1 MPTSTTP
8 HATESASATRNETRN
23 ETATASESELSAASA
38 SAGTDNTEVKTG
50 GIAEPSTSRGAPNG
64 SPPSPRQPAG
74 TVAIA
79 SSPSVGWLRGVVF
92 TALFGALFIAFSSLS
107 VPLGFSPVPITLQ
120 TLAVMLAGGLLGAF
134 YGFWSI
140 AVVILLTATGL
151 PLIHGNGGLAAL
163 YGPTSGFIWMFPFAA
178 LFIGWVSDRLFREHG
193 RRLAPARLV
202 ALAVT
207 LFVGGALLIYAG
219 GVPWLAYKANLSFA
233 KAMSLGCYPFLLGDS
248 IKTVVAALL
257 IGALRPFVPPL
268 RPASRKRPAK

>member
-1 MPTSTTP
+1 M
-8 HATESASATRNETRN
+8 
-23 ETATASESELSAASA
+23 
-38 SAGTDNTEVKTG
+38 
-50 GIAEPSTSRGAPNG
+50 
-64 SPPSPRQPAG
+64 
-74 TVAIA
+74 
-79 SSPSVGWLRGVVF
+79 
-92 TALFGALFIAFSSLS
+92 FGALFIAFSSLS

-140 AVVILLTATGL
+140 AIVILLTATGL
-151 PLIHGNGGLAAL
+151 PLIHGNGGLAVL

-178 LFIGWVSDRLFREHG
+178 LFIGWFSDRMFRG
-193 RRLAPARLV
+193 RGSRLSPARLV

-207 LFVGGALLIYAG
+207 IFVGGALLVYVG

-257 IGALRPFVPPL
+257 IAALRPFVPPL
-268 RPASRKRPAK
+268 RPASRKRSAN